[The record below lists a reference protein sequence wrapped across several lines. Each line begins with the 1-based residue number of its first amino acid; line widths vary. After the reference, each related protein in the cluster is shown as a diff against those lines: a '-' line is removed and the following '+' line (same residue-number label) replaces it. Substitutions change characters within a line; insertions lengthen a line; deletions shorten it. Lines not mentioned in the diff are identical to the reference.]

1 MREESGTSAAWMEA
15 YTVQVP
21 DSCAATCAAT
31 DAATDAATGAATD
44 AATGAATGAEP
55 SNALALAF
63 IHYNQA
69 QTR

>member
-1 MREESGTSAAWMEA
+1 MEA

-21 DSCAATCAAT
+21 DSCAAT
-31 DAATDAATGAATD
+31 
-44 AATGAATGAEP
+44 GAATGAGP